1 MNFPSRLWH
10 GLSWHNKKEIT
21 EGQSSIPEPVD
32 ALLESGLDVGGLCAG
47 EQQRHE
53 VQRQEEDC
61 AQRTEPGKQR
71 R

>member
-1 MNFPSRLWH
+1 MNFQSRLWH

-53 VQRQEEDC
+53 VQ
-61 AQRTEPGKQR
+61 
-71 R
+71 